1 MKCKAAW
8 FDSEEGFSIV
18 VKVENG
24 QNIAIGIVM
33 SELKDGIS
41 LGSGEILKSKKKKPI
56 DLLEKIW
63 K

>member
-8 FDSEEGFSIV
+8 FDSEEGFSLV
-18 VKVENG
+18 LKVENG
-24 QNIAIGIVM
+24 QNIAIGVAK

-41 LGSGEILKSKKKKPI
+41 FGQGEIIKSKKKKPV